1 MAPDPCSGE
10 RINLYSLVT
19 YLPDPLGSF
28 IDQLRCELVPG
39 CSLRAHVTILPPRC
53 LQEPVAAGKQ
63 IGSTLEL
70 FEPFEVQL
78 NEVEIFS
85 KSNVVYLGLAR
96 GLSKLE
102 ALHTA
107 LNCADVFFDEPF
119 EYHPHIT
126 LAQQIA
132 EEQISDVFHHAR
144 YRWAEYTHQRSFP
157 VDRAVYVQAITLSNW
172 VDLEEF
178 RLGSAARQ

>member
-1 MAPDPCSGE
+1 MAADPCSGA

-28 IDQLRCELVPG
+28 IDQLRGELVPG

-53 LQEPVAAGKQ
+53 LQDAAAAGKQ

-70 FEPFEVQL
+70 SEPFEVHL

-85 KSNVVYLGLAR
+85 NSNVVYLGLTH
-96 GLSKLE
+96 GLSRLE
-102 ALHTA
+102 ALHDA
-107 LNCADVFFDEPF
+107 LNMDAVFFKEPF

-132 EEQISDVFHHAR
+132 EEQLHDVFQH
-144 YRWAEYTHQRSFP
+144 
-157 VDRAVYVQAITLSNW
+157 
-172 VDLEEF
+172 
-178 RLGSAARQ
+178 